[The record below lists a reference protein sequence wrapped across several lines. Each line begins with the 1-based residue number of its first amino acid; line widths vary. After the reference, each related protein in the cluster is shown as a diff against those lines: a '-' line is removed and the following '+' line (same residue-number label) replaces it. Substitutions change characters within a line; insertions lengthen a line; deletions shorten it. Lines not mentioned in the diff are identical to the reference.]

1 MNNES
6 LTAVAFS
13 GKFSRYAQ
21 KLLLLNLMGERGVVA
36 DTYVYTPNVNIVTR
50 GHNVENL
57 AVQNKKHNHKL

>member
-1 MNNES
+1 
-6 LTAVAFS
+6 
-13 GKFSRYAQ
+13 
-21 KLLLLNLMGERGVVA
+21 MGERGVVA